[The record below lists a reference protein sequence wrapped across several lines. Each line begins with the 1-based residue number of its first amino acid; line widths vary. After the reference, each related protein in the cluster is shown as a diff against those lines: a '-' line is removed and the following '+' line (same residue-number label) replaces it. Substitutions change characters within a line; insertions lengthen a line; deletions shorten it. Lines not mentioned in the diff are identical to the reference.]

1 MDICEFVV
9 LRFCSAISAW
19 AFVLIE
25 FIVIGVFP
33 FPQHATQAE
42 PLRA

>member
-1 MDICEFVV
+1 LVV
-9 LRFCSAISAW
+9 FSDCSAISAW

-42 PLRA
+42 PFRD